1 MLRVDPELKQ
11 KLIDPLFT
19 PLDRSFKLSAGV
31 LLALVAWGAFMYF
44 RQVFLG
50 LGVTGM
56 GRPVYWSMYIV
67 DFVFF
72 IGISHAGTLIS
83 AILRVTGAEWRRPIT
98 RVAEAITVFALIVGS
113 MQILIDMGR
122 IDRLAFTVIFGRL
135 QSPIMWDIISV
146 TLYLLGS
153 VTYLFLPLM
162 PDVAIIRDNL
172 PDSVPAWRRQFYNIL
187 SLGWS
192 GTKEQW
198 VRLEK
203 AIAFMAVFIIPVAV
217 SVHSIISWILATTL
231 QPGWHS
237 TVFGPYFVAGA
248 IFSGIGAL
256 FIAMT
261 AVRKI
266 LGLEKYIAQKQ
277 YRNLGLIFITM
288 NAIWFYFTFAENL
301 GIATGQQTYEMPILA
316 TKLWGQFAPTFWL
329 MIGCMAVAFY
339 ILVVPSMLKKQT
351 EEQRAFI
358 FQPRFV
364 SGSAIA
370 VVVLTALL
378 VAPNLISAPVLA
390 ISDNAV
396 VSTVLWTLLIL
407 SVFGLLLSVSQ
418 WLKANPVTSTVIA
431 SALVVVGM
439 WLERWNIIIPTV
451 THPMLVPYA
460 TYTPSLTEISIAI
473 ASLSGFLLMFLI
485 FFKLFPAIS
494 IWELAEG
501 SVIEEAQSS
510 VVLPEPQSN
519 DKRRWGFKSI
529 TR

>member
-1 MLRVDPELKQ
+1 MLHIDSEYKK

-19 PLDRSFKLSAGV
+19 PLDRNFKLSAGV
-31 LLALVAWGAFMYF
+31 LLALLGWGAFMYF

-67 DFVFF
+67 NFVFF

-122 IDRLAFTVIFGRL
+122 IDRLPFIFGRL

-162 PDVAIIRDNL
+162 PDLAIIRDNL
-172 PDSVPAWRRQFYNIL
+172 PEGVPAWRRKFYTIL

-203 AIAFMAVFIIPVAV
+203 AIAFMAVFIIPVAI
-217 SVHSIISWILATTL
+217 SVHSIISWILASTL

-237 TVFGPYFVAGA
+237 TIFGPYFVIGA

-266 LGLEKYIAQKQ
+266 LGLEKYIAKVQ

-316 TKLWGQFAPTFWL
+316 TKLWGTFAPTFWL
-329 MIGCMAVAFY
+329 MIACMAVAFY
-339 ILVVPSMLKKQT
+339 ILVVPPMLKQQT
-351 EEQRAFI
+351 TEQRAFV
-358 FQPRFV
+358 FQPRFA

-370 VVVLTALL
+370 VALFAALL
-378 VAPNLISAPVLA
+378 IVPNFISVPVAALSAA
-390 ISDNAV
+390 SIGY
-396 VSTVLWTLLIL
+396 TILWALLIL
-407 SVFGLLLSVSQ
+407 NVFGFLLSVSQ
-418 WLKANPVTSTVIA
+418 WLKSNPVTATVIA

-451 THPMLVPYA
+451 THPMLVPYS

-473 ASLSGFLLMFLI
+473 ASLSGFLLMFMI

-501 SVIEEAQSS
+501 SVIEEAQKQ
-510 VVLPEPQSN
+510 VVIPEPQPS
-519 DKRRWGFKSI
+519 DTRRHWGF
-529 TR
+529 R

>member
-1 MLRVDPELKQ
+1 MLRIDPEYKK
-11 KLIDPLFT
+11 KLIDPLFA
-19 PLDRSFKLSAGV
+19 PLDLNFKLSAGV
-31 LLALVAWGAFMYF
+31 LLALIGWGALLYF
-44 RQVFLG
+44 RQIFLG

-67 DFVFF
+67 NFIFF

-98 RVAEAITVFALIVGS
+98 RVAEAITVFALIIGS

-122 IDRLAFTVIFGRL
+122 IDRLPFTVIFGRL

-162 PDVAIIRDNL
+162 PDLAIIRDNL
-172 PDSVPAWRRQFYNIL
+172 PPGVPEWRRKFYTIL
-187 SLGWS
+187 SLGWR
-192 GTKEQW
+192 GTKAQW

-217 SVHSIISWILATTL
+217 SVHSIISWILASTL

-237 TVFGPYFVAGA
+237 TIFGPYFVIGA

-261 AVRKI
+261 AVRKVF
-266 LGLEKYIAQKQ
+266 GLEKYIALKQ
-277 YRNLGLIFITM
+277 YRYLGLLFIAM

-316 TKLWGQFAPTFWL
+316 VKLWGEFAPTFWL
-329 MIGCMAVAFY
+329 MIACMAVAFY
-339 ILVVPSMLKKQT
+339 ILVVPPMLKQQT
-351 EEQRAFI
+351 AQRTFV
-358 FQPRFV
+358 FQPRFARMSAIVAAVLVGLLVVPNLVNVPFLAV
-364 SGSAIA
+364 SG
-370 VVVLTALL
+370 TT
-378 VAPNLISAPVLA
+378 VAA
-390 ISDNAV
+390 
-396 VSTVLWTLLIL
+396 TVLWILLIL
-407 SVFGLLLSVSQ
+407 NVLGFLLSVSQ
-418 WLKANPVTSTVIA
+418 WLKANPVTSIVIA

-439 WLERWNIIIPTV
+439 WLERWNIVLPTV
-451 THPMLVPYA
+451 THPMLVSSS
-460 TYTPSLTEISIAI
+460 TYTPSLTEISIMV
-473 ASLSGFLLMFLI
+473 ASISGFMLMFMI
-485 FFKLFPAIS
+485 FFKLFPPIS

-501 SVIEEAQSS
+501 NIIEQAQSR
-510 VVLPEPQSN
+510 VVIPQPEISG
-519 DKRRWGFKSI
+519 D
-529 TR
+529 

>member
-1 MLRVDPELKQ
+1 MLRIDSEYKK

-31 LLALVAWGAFMYF
+31 LLALIVWGAFLYF

-67 DFVFF
+67 NFVFF

-98 RVAEAITVFALIVGS
+98 RVAEAITVFALIIGS

-122 IDRLAFTVIFGRL
+122 IDRLPFTVIFGRL

-162 PDVAIIRDNL
+162 PDLAIIRDNL
-172 PDSVPAWRRQFYNIL
+172 PAGVPEWRRKFYTIL
-187 SLGWS
+187 SLGWR

-203 AIAFMAVFIIPVAV
+203 AIAFMAVFIIPVAI
-217 SVHSIISWILATTL
+217 SVHSIISWILASTL

-237 TVFGPYFVAGA
+237 TIFAPYFVVGA

-261 AVRKI
+261 AVRKV
-266 LGLEKYIAQKQ
+266 LGLEKYIAKVQ
-277 YRNLGLIFITM
+277 YRNLGLLFIAM
-288 NAIWFYFTFAENL
+288 NAIWFYFMFAENL

-316 TKLWGQFAPTFWL
+316 VKLWGEFAPTFWV
-329 MIGCMAVAFY
+329 MIACMAVAFY
-339 ILVVPSMLKKQT
+339 ILVVPPMLKQQT
-351 EEQRAFI
+351 AKRAFV
-358 FQPRFV
+358 FQPRFT

-370 VVVLTALL
+370 VAVLGALL
-378 VAPNLISAPVLA
+378 VVPNLIGFPVLA
-390 ISDNAV
+390 IISDNVAV
-396 VSTVLWTLLIL
+396 ATILWILLIL
-407 SVFGLLLSVSQ
+407 NVFGLLLSVSQ

-473 ASLSGFLLMFLI
+473 ASLSGFLLMFMI

-501 SVIEEAQSS
+501 NVIEEAQSK
-510 VVLPEPQSN
+510 VLIPQPEISG
-519 DKRRWGFKSI
+519 D
-529 TR
+529 

>member
-1 MLRVDPELKQ
+1 MLRIDREYEE
-11 KLIDPLFT
+11 KLIAPLFAS
-19 PLDRSFKLSAGV
+19 LDRGFKLSAGV
-31 LLALVAWGAFMYF
+31 LLALIGLGAALYF

-67 DFVFF
+67 NFVFF

-122 IDRLAFTVIFGRL
+122 IDRLPFTIVFGRL
-135 QSPIMWDIISV
+135 QSPIVWDIISV

-162 PDVAIIRDNL
+162 PDLAIIRDNL
-172 PDSVPAWRRQFYNIL
+172 PAGVPEWRRKFYEVL
-187 SLGWS
+187 SLGWL

-203 AIAFMAVFIIPVAV
+203 AIAFMAVIIIPIAV
-217 SVHSIISWILATTL
+217 SVHSIISWILASTL

-237 TVFGPYFVAGA
+237 TIFGPYFVIGA

-266 LGLEKYIAQKQ
+266 FGLEKYIAQRQ
-277 YRNLGLIFITM
+277 YRNLGLLFIAM

-316 TKLWGQFAPTFWL
+316 AKLWGEFAPTFWL
-329 MIGCMAVAFY
+329 MITCMAIAFY
-339 ILVVPSMLKKQT
+339 ILVVPPMLPRPAAKPAPVFSRRFA
-351 EEQRAFI
+351 RA
-358 FQPRFV
+358 
-364 SGSAIA
+364 SALAIA
-370 VVVLTALL
+370 FFAAALIVPNYVSIPMTALSTAS
-378 VAPNLISAPVLA
+378 VAVA
-390 ISDNAV
+390 I
-396 VSTVLWTLLIL
+396 LWTLLIL
-407 SVFGLLLSVSQ
+407 NVILFLLSVSM
-418 WLKANPVTSTVIA
+418 WLKEHPITATVIA
-431 SALVVVGM
+431 SVLVVVGM
-439 WLERWNIIIPTV
+439 WLERWNIVIPTT
-451 THPMLVPYA
+451 THPMLAPYA
-460 TYTPSLTEISIAI
+460 VYHPSLTEISITV
-473 ASLSGFLLMFLI
+473 ASVAGFVFMFMV

-501 SVIEEAQSS
+501 KVIEEAQAKIA
-510 VVLPEPQSN
+510 VPRPEISG
-519 DKRRWGFKSI
+519 D
-529 TR
+529 

>member
-1 MLRVDPELKQ
+1 MLRVDSELKQ
-11 KLIDPLFT
+11 KLIDPLFA
-19 PLDRSFKLSAGV
+19 PLDRNFKLSAGV
-31 LLALVAWGAFMYF
+31 LLALIGWGALLYF

-67 DFVFF
+67 NFVFF

-122 IDRLAFTVIFGRL
+122 IDRLPFTVIFGRL
-135 QSPIMWDIISV
+135 QSPIIWDIISV

-162 PDVAIIRDNL
+162 PDLAIIRDNL
-172 PDSVPAWRRQFYNIL
+172 PENVPEWRRKLYTIL

-237 TVFGPYFVAGA
+237 TIFGPYFVAGA

-261 AVRKI
+261 AVRKVF
-266 LGLEKYIAQKQ
+266 GLEKYIAQKQ
-277 YRNLGLIFITM
+277 YRNLGLLFIAM

-301 GIATGQQTYEMPILA
+301 GIATGQQIYEMPILA
-316 TKLWGQFAPTFWL
+316 VKLWGEFAPTFWV
-329 MIGCMAVAFY
+329 MITCMAVAFY
-339 ILVVPSMLKKQT
+339 ILVVPPMLKKQT
-351 EEQRAFI
+351 EQRAFI
-358 FQPRFV
+358 FQPRFAI
-364 SGSAIA
+364 GSAIA
-370 VVVLTALL
+370 VAVLAALL
-378 VAPNLISAPVLA
+378 VAPNLVGAPVLA
-390 ISDNAV
+390 ISGNAM
-396 VSTVLWTLLIL
+396 VSTILWILLIL
-407 SVFGLLLSVSQ
+407 IVFGFLLGVSQ

-460 TYTPSLTEISIAI
+460 TYTPSLTEISIAV
-473 ASLSGFLLMFLI
+473 ASLSGFLLMFMI

-510 VVLPEPQSN
+510 VVFPEPQSN
-519 DKRRWGFKSI
+519 DKRRWGIKSI
-529 TR
+529 T

>member
-1 MLRVDPELKQ
+1 MLKIDREYKE

-19 PLDRSFKLSAGV
+19 PLTTNFKLSAGV
-31 LLALVAWGAFMYF
+31 LLALILWGAFMYF

-83 AILRVTGAEWRRPIT
+83 AILRVSGAEWRRPIT
-98 RVAEAITVFALIVGS
+98 RVAEAITTFALIIGS
-113 MQILIDMGR
+113 LQILIDMGR
-122 IDRLAFTVIFGRL
+122 IDRLPFTFIFGRL

-162 PDVAIIRDNL
+162 ADIAIIRDNL
-172 PDSVPAWRRQFYNIL
+172 PEGVPAWRRKFYTL
-187 SLGWS
+187 LAFGWT

-198 VRLEK
+198 IRLEK
-203 AIAFMAVFIIPVAV
+203 AIAFMAVFIIPVAI

-237 TVFGPYFVAGA
+237 TIFGPYFVIGA

-261 AVRKI
+261 AIRKV
-266 LGLEKYIAQKQ
+266 LGLEKYIAEKQ

-288 NAIWFYFTFAENL
+288 NAIWFYFTFTENL

-316 TKLWGQFAPTFWL
+316 VKLWGAFAPSFWL
-329 MIGCMAVAFY
+329 MVVCMMVAFY
-339 ILVVPSMLKKQT
+339 LLVFPAMFKKQADT
-351 EEQRAFI
+351 SFFL
-358 FQPRFV
+358 FQPTFV
-364 SGSAIA
+364 KGLAIA
-370 VVVLTALL
+370 AAVLALL
-378 VAPNLISAPVLA
+378 LIVPNWVSLPALAVIANPVAA
-390 ISDNAV
+390 
-396 VSTVLWTLLIL
+396 TVLWFLLVL
-407 SVFGLLLSVSQ
+407 VVLVFLVSASP
-418 WLKANPVTSTVIA
+418 WLKTHAVTSTVIA
-431 SALVVVGM
+431 SAFVVVGM
-439 WLERWNIIIPTV
+439 WLERWNIVIPTV

-460 TYTPSLTEISIAI
+460 TYVPSLTEISIAI
-473 ASLSGFLLMFLI
+473 ASMAGFILMFMI

-494 IWELAEG
+494 IWELIEG
-501 SVIEEAQSS
+501 RVIDEAQAK
-510 VVLPEPQSN
+510 VAMPLPALNESGM
-519 DKRRWGFKSI
+519 RRLKFK
-529 TR
+529 